1 MIQLFNIN
9 NHIVDTS
16 NFSNLLHDNAV
27 IESFHA
33 SLKKEMIYLEGIL
46 SPQEMK
52 MKLFDYIK
60 RIEDHKGRKLDL
72 NKRQDLFRL
81 ANIVEQEI
89 NKREGKLNK
98 IQQVLNGY
106 STYDPKEQKPIYLSD
121 RDKFGV

>member
-1 MIQLFNIN
+1 
-9 NHIVDTS
+9 
-16 NFSNLLHDNAV
+16 
-27 IESFHA
+27 
-33 SLKKEMIYLEGIL
+33 
-46 SPQEMK
+46 